1 MRTFVRSLGV
11 GALATAAD
19 LLALLLLV
27 EGLGVSAPHANV
39 PALAVG
45 VLIQYF
51 GNKYLAFGD
60 RSRDHLRQGLA
71 FLGVEAG
78 TLALN
83 ALAFHLLVS
92 QLAVPYGLA
101 RVLGSALVYLGFSY
115 PLWRRVF
122 AQRPLPSPVVQ
133 RPAGS

>member
-1 MRTFVRSLGV
+1 MRTFIRSLGV

-27 EGLGVSAPHANV
+27 EALDVSAPHANV

-51 GNKYLAFGD
+51 GNKHLAFGD
-60 RSRDHLRQGLA
+60 RSRHHLRQGLA
-71 FLGVEAG
+71 FLGVEVG

-83 ALAFHLLVS
+83 ALAFHLLVTHV
-92 QLAVPYGLA
+92 AVPYGLA
-101 RVLGSALVYLGFSY
+101 RLVGSALVYVGFSY

-122 AQRPLPSPVVQ
+122 ALTPVTPS
-133 RPAGS
+133 SS

>member
-11 GALATAAD
+11 GALATGTD

-27 EGLGVSAPHANV
+27 EVLGLRAPHANV

-45 VLIQYF
+45 VVIQYF

-83 ALAFHLLVS
+83 ALAFHVLVVHG
-92 QLAVPYGLA
+92 AVPYGLA
-101 RVLGSALVYLGFSY
+101 RVLGSALVYVSFSY

-122 AQRPLPSPVVQ
+122 APRAT
-133 RPAGS
+133 AGPMAEGAAPR

>member
-11 GALATAAD
+11 GALATGAD

-27 EGLGVSAPHANV
+27 EVLGLSAAQANV
-39 PALAVG
+39 PALGVG

-60 RSRDHLRQGLA
+60 HSRDHLRQGLA
-71 FLGVEAG
+71 FMGVEAG
-78 TLALN
+78 TVALN
-83 ALAFHLLVS
+83 ALAFHVMVT

-101 RVLGSALVYLGFSY
+101 RVLGSALVYVSFSY

-122 AQRPLPSPVVQ
+122 AA
-133 RPAGS
+133 RPATPSSS